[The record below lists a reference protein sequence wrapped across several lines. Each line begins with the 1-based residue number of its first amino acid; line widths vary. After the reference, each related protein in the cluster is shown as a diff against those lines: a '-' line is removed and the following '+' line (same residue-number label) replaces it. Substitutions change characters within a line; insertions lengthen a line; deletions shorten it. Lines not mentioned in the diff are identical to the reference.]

1 MLKGLTR
8 KRVAN
13 AFRVAT
19 GWLSD
24 QSHAAIALA
33 VTAIGLALFA
43 YSGIGGNQRA
53 GFLFLQDIEQRTLD
67 TRFAL
72 RGKRP
77 VDPRVVIVGIDDKTV
92 QTIGSF
98 PLPRNNYALLVR
110 QLKQSGARVIAFD
123 ETFPTAASSEALDVL
138 ARLRSEIGASGLHGQ
153 LQSKVLQLEQ
163 QLEQQSDVDAQ
174 FAAALK
180 DAGNVVLGHRF
191 GNEGSDPKLAEAY
204 YNIVWAKSF
213 PQVLKAKSGNQDFD
227 LDRAWIQAGGP
238 VYAGVEANLPKLAEA
253 AASYGFFN
261 IAVDADGTI
270 RRALF
275 VIQYQD
281 QDFFPSLDLQ
291 VLRQY
296 ENIPDQQIAA
306 YIAADGLER
315 IQFGDHLLHPWQDG
329 SALINFAGPYHS
341 YPHYSM
347 VDVIQGT
354 LPADT
359 FRDKIVFVGPTALGI
374 GDRAN
379 TPFKQGS
386 SYMGVEVHANILDN
400 LLHSAEPGRTFLIR
414 SFNEEI
420 VDIAFIVFFGLG
432 LGLWFG
438 RTRPLTAT
446 LTALAAL
453 SAFSG
458 FVYYGFAHW
467 GRWYSFVV
475 PSATLV
481 ASYASITSF
490 RVITEERDKRKIRRT
505 FSQYLSPGV
514 IALIEK
520 DPNEYIRP
528 GGEVKD
534 LTVMFSDIRDF
545 TTLSEGLTPDELVN
559 LLNQYLSAMTDIL
572 FRNLGTLD
580 KYIGDAIMAFWGS
593 PFPQQDHAHCA
604 CRCALEMIA
613 SLEELN
619 RKWEK
624 QGGRRIAIGI
634 GLNTGPVN
642 VGNMGS
648 DKRLA
653 WTVMGDNVNL
663 ASRLEGM
670 TKQYRSRVIIS
681 ESTYDQVADQF
692 VGREVDRIRVK
703 GKKKPVVIYELLAPI
718 SERDAYAALLTKY
731 NAALDV
737 YRSQNW
743 QEATGMFGEL
753 LAAYPDDG
761 PTQVL
766 LQRCVEFLEEAP
778 ESDWDGVYVM
788 KSK

>member
-1 MLKGLTR
+1 
-8 KRVAN
+8 
-13 AFRVAT
+13 
-19 GWLSD
+19 
-24 QSHAAIALA
+24 
-33 VTAIGLALFA
+33 
-43 YSGIGGNQRA
+43 
-53 GFLFLQDIEQRTLD
+53 
-67 TRFAL
+67 
-72 RGKRP
+72 
-77 VDPRVVIVGIDDKTV
+77 
-92 QTIGSF
+92 
-98 PLPRNNYALLVR
+98 
-110 QLKQSGARVIAFD
+110 
-123 ETFPTAASSEALDVL
+123 
-138 ARLRSEIGASGLHGQ
+138 
-153 LQSKVLQLEQ
+153 
-163 QLEQQSDVDAQ
+163 
-174 FAAALK
+174 
-180 DAGNVVLGHRF
+180 
-191 GNEGSDPKLAEAY
+191 
-204 YNIVWAKSF
+204 
-213 PQVLKAKSGNQDFD
+213 
-227 LDRAWIQAGGP
+227 
-238 VYAGVEANLPKLAEA
+238 
-253 AASYGFFN
+253 
-261 IAVDADGTI
+261 
-270 RRALF
+270 
-275 VIQYQD
+275 
-281 QDFFPSLDLQ
+281 
-291 VLRQY
+291 
-296 ENIPDQQIAA
+296 
-306 YIAADGLER
+306 
-315 IQFGDHLLHPWQDG
+315 
-329 SALINFAGPYHS
+329 
-341 YPHYSM
+341 M

-624 QGGRRIAIGI
+624 QGGCRIAIGI